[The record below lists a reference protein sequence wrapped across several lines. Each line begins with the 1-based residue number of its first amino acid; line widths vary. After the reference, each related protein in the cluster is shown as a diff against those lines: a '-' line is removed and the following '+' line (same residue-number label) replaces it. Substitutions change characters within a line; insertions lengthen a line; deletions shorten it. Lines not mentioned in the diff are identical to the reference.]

1 MAVILKDLKAHSH
14 LNYDSKCIY
23 MIVLPA
29 NTVRLFLRNAA
40 SVGLEGGTCLRV
52 CNSTTQMFLWARRE
66 ESLICYRSKK
76 EFRNTVALQLNHSKE
91 EVFACPNLWKLWK
104 GMASLFIEI
113 VSWFL
118 IHKWNCFQVF
128 IYPGGCDCTEGPG
141 SHKIQSQG
149 VLSPSVTCRQIT
161 YFWFCWLKSGNSYI
175 CCCKPHLL
183 VYIWI
188 AGMPR
193 IHITYGR
200 HPYSRQHMNAEQTKD
215 DSML

>member
-104 GMASLFIEI
+104 GMASLFIHRD
-113 VSWFL
+113 SFL
-118 IHKWNCFQVF
+118 ILDPQMELFPSLHLSWGMWLYWRAWQSQNTV
-128 IYPGGCDCTEGPG
+128 PG
-141 SHKIQSQG
+141 S
-149 VLSPSVTCRQIT
+149 
-161 YFWFCWLKSGNSYI
+161 FKSK
-175 CCCKPHLL
+175 CDL
-183 VYIWI
+183 
-188 AGMPR
+188 
-193 IHITYGR
+193 
-200 HPYSRQHMNAEQTKD
+200 
-215 DSML
+215 